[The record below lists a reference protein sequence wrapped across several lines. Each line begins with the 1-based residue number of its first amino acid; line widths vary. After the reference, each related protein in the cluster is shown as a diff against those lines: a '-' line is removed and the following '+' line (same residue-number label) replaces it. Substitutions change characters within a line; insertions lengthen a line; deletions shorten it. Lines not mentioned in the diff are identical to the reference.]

1 MPIVSVPIPILPIII
16 RKQLID
22 LKFRNHLKIT
32 NMKSIVKMILV
43 LSILVIFHSQAM
55 AQQQAGNSDISINA
69 LSLNA
74 VTTLKKVRTLGNT
87 ANPTSNPVAITP
99 VSTDTLKCIITV
111 NNVSNTNAYG
121 AKLIVVLPAKA
132 DVITLPSNATKVN
145 ERGISAWPA
154 YVQFDLAVVFPNQVI
169 TVEFT
174 FIKSQLANK
183 VSAFV
188 FTTVPDGNPANNYKD
203 VAY

>member
-1 MPIVSVPIPILPIII
+1 
-16 RKQLID
+16 
-22 LKFRNHLKIT
+22 
-32 NMKSIVKMILV
+32 MKSIVKMALGM
-43 LSILVIFHSQAM
+43 SILVILHSKTI
-55 AQQQAGNSDISINA
+55 AQQQQPGNSDISISA

-74 VTTLKKVRTLGNT
+74 AGALKKVPAKSDNT
-87 ANPTSNPVAITP
+87 NPANHPVTITA
-99 VSTDTLKCIITV
+99 SDDILKCIITV
-111 NNVSNTNAYG
+111 NNVSSTNAYG
-121 AKLIVVLPAKA
+121 AKLIVVLPAKV
-132 DVITLPSNATKVN
+132 DVVTLPSNATKIN

-154 YVQFDLAVVFPNQVI
+154 YVQFDLSMIYPNQPI

-203 VAY
+203 VTY